1 MLSQILTKAITL
13 FFILDALGA
22 VGMVVTI
29 IRPFSPARQKAI
41 LRREMLIS
49 FLIMC
54 FFYFFGGVLL
64 EVLAITQPAVQ
75 ITGGI
80 IFLFFAL
87 SLLFPK
93 YDDETE
99 AKSQQEPFIVPIA
112 TPIIA
117 GPSCLATIMLFS
129 HENNSGVLVTLPA
142 IFLAWFGTA
151 LILMSS
157 PIILRFMGKTGITV
171 LERLM
176 GLICVMLAVSMFVGG
191 LQAFTQNLGL

>member
-99 AKSQQEPFIVPIA
+99 IKSQQEPFIVPIA

-129 HENNSGVLVTLPA
+129 HEDNSGVLVTLPA

>member
-99 AKSQQEPFIVPIA
+99 TKSQQEPFIVPIA

-157 PIILRFMGKTGITV
+157 PIILRFMGKIGIAV